1 MSNPFAVLGVAETS
15 SDEEVRRAW
24 FTRVKEVRPERD
36 PEGFRALRAAYD
48 LLRTPDGRA
57 WAALDRWPE
66 GDAVSGVDPAD
77 VLLAFAPVLAGLW
90 NPVPEEP
97 W

>member
-1 MSNPFAVLGVAETS
+1 MTDPFAVLDVQETA

-48 LLRTPDGRA
+48 QLRTADGRA
-57 WAALDRWPE
+57 WAALDRWPVGE
-66 GDAVSGVDPAD
+66 AAAGVDPAD
-77 VLLAFAPVLAGLW
+77 VLMAFAPALASLW
-90 NPVPEEP
+90 VPVPEEP